1 MELWDIYDID
11 RVRTGRVA
19 QRGKPASEG
28 GLGEGEYH
36 LVVHICVF
44 NGRGQLLLQQRQK
57 DKEGYPN
64 LWDVSAAGSAL
75 AGENSAAAASREL
88 REELGLV
95 HDFTKERPFLT
106 THFERGFD
114 DWYFIRIEA
123 NINDLCASLQKT
135 VVDILLGKLVR
146 AAREFRIR
154 DIAIAGGVSANSGLR
169 KGVTAEGER
178 RGWRTFLPPLKFT
191 TDNAAMIAVTGYFR
205 YRQGE
210 FSSLSVA
217 PEARIEN
224 MLSGE

>member
-114 DWYFIRIEA
+114 DWYFIRMEA
-123 NINDLCASLQKT
+123 DIRDLCLQPEE
-135 VVDILLGKLVR
+135 VQD
-146 AAREFRIR
+146 ARWA
-154 DIAIAGGVSANSGLR
+154 DL
-169 KGVTAEGER
+169 AEIER
-178 RGWRTFLPPLKFT
+178 
-191 TDNAAMIAVTGYFR
+191 
-205 YRQGE
+205 
-210 FSSLSVA
+210 
-217 PEARIEN
+217 
-224 MLSGE
+224 MLDSGEMVPYYRDFVRLWFVMKDHRGSTTHE

>member
-75 AGENSAAAASREL
+75 AGETSAAAASREL

-95 HDFTKERPFLT
+95 HDFTKERPFWT

-114 DWYFIRIEA
+114 DWYFIRMEADIRDLRLQPEEVQDAKWADLAEIERML
-123 NINDLCASLQKT
+123 DSGEM
-135 VVDILLGKLVR
+135 VPYYRDLVR
-146 AAREFRIR
+146 LWFVMK
-154 DIAIAGGVSANSGLR
+154 DH
-169 KGVTAEGER
+169 
-178 RGWRTFLPPLKFT
+178 RGST
-191 TDNAAMIAVTGYFR
+191 TH
-205 YRQGE
+205 E
-210 FSSLSVA
+210 
-217 PEARIEN
+217 
-224 MLSGE
+224 

>member
-1 MELWDIYDID
+1 MTS
-11 RVRTGRVA
+11 TGS
-19 QRGKPASEG
+19 GPAAWPSAANRRSEG

-114 DWYFIRIEA
+114 DWYFIRMEADISDLRLQPEEVQDARWADLAEIERML
-123 NINDLCASLQKT
+123 DSGEM
-135 VVDILLGKLVR
+135 VPYYRDLVR
-146 AAREFRIR
+146 LWFVMK
-154 DIAIAGGVSANSGLR
+154 DH
-169 KGVTAEGER
+169 
-178 RGWRTFLPPLKFT
+178 RGST
-191 TDNAAMIAVTGYFR
+191 TH
-205 YRQGE
+205 E
-210 FSSLSVA
+210 
-217 PEARIEN
+217 
-224 MLSGE
+224 

>member
-75 AGENSAAAASREL
+75 ARQRLNM
-88 REELGLV
+88 
-95 HDFTKERPFLT
+95 
-106 THFERGFD
+106 
-114 DWYFIRIEA
+114 EA
-123 NINDLCASLQKT
+123 KQRCCRFP
-135 VVDILLGKLVR
+135 R
-146 AAREFRIR
+146 AARG
-154 DIAIAGGVSANSGLR
+154 AGAC
-169 KGVTAEGER
+169 
-178 RGWRTFLPPLKFT
+178 P
-191 TDNAAMIAVTGYFR
+191 
-205 YRQGE
+205 
-210 FSSLSVA
+210 
-217 PEARIEN
+217 
-224 MLSGE
+224 

>member
-44 NGRGQLLLQQRQK
+44 NGHGQLLLQQRQK

-95 HDFTKERPFLT
+95 HDFTKERPFWT
-106 THFERGFD
+106 THCERGFD

-123 NINDLCASLQKT
+123 NINDLRLQPEE
-135 VVDILLGKLVR
+135 VQDARWAELAEIERMLDSGEMVPYYRDLVR
-146 AAREFRIR
+146 LWFVMK
-154 DIAIAGGVSANSGLR
+154 DH
-169 KGVTAEGER
+169 
-178 RGWRTFLPPLKFT
+178 RGST
-191 TDNAAMIAVTGYFR
+191 TH
-205 YRQGE
+205 E
-210 FSSLSVA
+210 
-217 PEARIEN
+217 
-224 MLSGE
+224 

>member
-19 QRGKPASEG
+19 QRGKPASKG

-95 HDFTKERPFLT
+95 HDFTKERPFWT

-114 DWYFIRIEA
+114 DWYFIRMEADISDLRLQPEEVQDARWAELAEIERML
-123 NINDLCASLQKT
+123 DSGEM
-135 VVDILLGKLVR
+135 VPYYRDLVR
-146 AAREFRIR
+146 LWFVMK
-154 DIAIAGGVSANSGLR
+154 DH
-169 KGVTAEGER
+169 
-178 RGWRTFLPPLKFT
+178 RGST
-191 TDNAAMIAVTGYFR
+191 TH
-205 YRQGE
+205 E
-210 FSSLSVA
+210 
-217 PEARIEN
+217 
-224 MLSGE
+224 

>member
-95 HDFTKERPFLT
+95 HDFTKERPFWT

-114 DWYFIRIEA
+114 DWYFIRMEADISDLRLQPEEVQDARWADLAEIERMLDSGE
-123 NINDLCASLQKT
+123 IVPYYRD
-135 VVDILLGKLVR
+135 LVR
-146 AAREFRIR
+146 LWFVMK
-154 DIAIAGGVSANSGLR
+154 DH
-169 KGVTAEGER
+169 
-178 RGWRTFLPPLKFT
+178 RGST
-191 TDNAAMIAVTGYFR
+191 TH
-205 YRQGE
+205 E
-210 FSSLSVA
+210 
-217 PEARIEN
+217 
-224 MLSGE
+224 

>member
-95 HDFTKERPFLT
+95 HDFTKERPFWT

-123 NINDLCASLQKT
+123 DISDLRLQPEE
-135 VVDILLGKLVR
+135 VQDARWADLAELERMLDSGEMVPYYRDLVR
-146 AAREFRIR
+146 LWFVMK
-154 DIAIAGGVSANSGLR
+154 DH
-169 KGVTAEGER
+169 
-178 RGWRTFLPPLKFT
+178 RGST
-191 TDNAAMIAVTGYFR
+191 TH
-205 YRQGE
+205 E
-210 FSSLSVA
+210 
-217 PEARIEN
+217 
-224 MLSGE
+224 

>member
-44 NGRGQLLLQQRQK
+44 NGHGQLLLQQRQK

-88 REELGLV
+88 REELGIEVRVGRILDAQRIADDGRDLLV
-95 HDFTKERPFLT
+95 LFYSAEIASGEPEPLDCNAVAWAGISELLS
-106 THFERGFD
+106 
-114 DWYFIRIEA
+114 Y
-123 NINDLCASLQKT
+123 DLAES
-135 VVDILLGKLVR
+135 DR
-146 AAREFRIR
+146 AA
-154 DIAIAGGVSANSGLR
+154 ALCLN
-169 KGVTAEGER
+169 R
-178 RGWRTFLPPLKFT
+178 RP
-191 TDNAAMIAVTGYFR
+191 
-205 YRQGE
+205 
-210 FSSLSVA
+210 
-217 PEARIEN
+217 
-224 MLSGE
+224 

>member
-95 HDFTKERPFLT
+95 HDFTKERPFWT

-114 DWYFIRIEA
+114 DWYFIRMEA
-123 NINDLCASLQKT
+123 DIRDLCLQPEE
-135 VVDILLGKLVR
+135 VQDARWADLAEIERMLDSGEMVPYYRDLVR
-146 AAREFRIR
+146 LWFVMK
-154 DIAIAGGVSANSGLR
+154 DH
-169 KGVTAEGER
+169 
-178 RGWRTFLPPLKFT
+178 RGST
-191 TDNAAMIAVTGYFR
+191 TH
-205 YRQGE
+205 E
-210 FSSLSVA
+210 
-217 PEARIEN
+217 
-224 MLSGE
+224 

>member
-95 HDFTKERPFLT
+95 HDFTKERPFWT

-123 NINDLCASLQKT
+123 NINDLRLQPEE
-135 VVDILLGKLVR
+135 VQDARWADLAEIERMLDSGEMVPYYRDLVR
-146 AAREFRIR
+146 LWFEMK
-154 DIAIAGGVSANSGLR
+154 DH
-169 KGVTAEGER
+169 
-178 RGWRTFLPPLKFT
+178 RGST
-191 TDNAAMIAVTGYFR
+191 TH
-205 YRQGE
+205 E
-210 FSSLSVA
+210 
-217 PEARIEN
+217 
-224 MLSGE
+224 

>member
-95 HDFTKERPFLT
+95 HDFTKERPFWT

-123 NINDLCASLQKT
+123 NINDLCLQPEE
-135 VVDILLGKLVR
+135 VQDARWADLAEIERMLDSGEMVPYYRDLVR
-146 AAREFRIR
+146 LWFVMK
-154 DIAIAGGVSANSGLR
+154 DH
-169 KGVTAEGER
+169 
-178 RGWRTFLPPLKFT
+178 RGST
-191 TDNAAMIAVTGYFR
+191 TH
-205 YRQGE
+205 E
-210 FSSLSVA
+210 
-217 PEARIEN
+217 
-224 MLSGE
+224 

>member
-95 HDFTKERPFLT
+95 HDFTKERPFLI

-114 DWYFIRIEA
+114 DWYFIRMEA
-123 NINDLCASLQKT
+123 DISDLRLQ
-135 VVDILLGKLVR
+135 
-146 AAREFRIR
+146 
-154 DIAIAGGVSANSGLR
+154 
-169 KGVTAEGER
+169 
-178 RGWRTFLPPLKFT
+178 
-191 TDNAAMIAVTGYFR
+191 
-205 YRQGE
+205 
-210 FSSLSVA
+210 
-217 PEARIEN
+217 PEEV
-224 MLSGE
+224 

>member
-11 RVRTGRVA
+11 RVKTGRVA

-75 AGENSAAAASREL
+75 AGETSAAAASREL

-95 HDFTKERPFLT
+95 HDFTKERPFWT

-114 DWYFIRIEA
+114 DWYFIRMEADISDLRLQPEEVQDARWADLAEIERMLDSGE
-123 NINDLCASLQKT
+123 IVPYYRD
-135 VVDILLGKLVR
+135 LVR
-146 AAREFRIR
+146 LWFVMK
-154 DIAIAGGVSANSGLR
+154 DH
-169 KGVTAEGER
+169 
-178 RGWRTFLPPLKFT
+178 RGST
-191 TDNAAMIAVTGYFR
+191 TH
-205 YRQGE
+205 E
-210 FSSLSVA
+210 
-217 PEARIEN
+217 
-224 MLSGE
+224 

>member
-114 DWYFIRIEA
+114 D
-123 NINDLCASLQKT
+123 
-135 VVDILLGKLVR
+135 
-146 AAREFRIR
+146 
-154 DIAIAGGVSANSGLR
+154 
-169 KGVTAEGER
+169 
-178 RGWRTFLPPLKFT
+178 
-191 TDNAAMIAVTGYFR
+191 
-205 YRQGE
+205 
-210 FSSLSVA
+210 
-217 PEARIEN
+217 
-224 MLSGE
+224 

>member
-114 DWYFIRIEA
+114 DWYFIRMEA
-123 NINDLCASLQKT
+123 DISDLRLQPEEEVPAQLGLYEDDAQAQRETSLLKT
-135 VVDILLGKLVR
+135 SIGLHKRFGRNSLFRGIDLMEAGTT
-146 AAREFRIR
+146 RERNEQI
-154 DIAIAGGVSANSGLR
+154 GGHR
-169 KGVTAEGER
+169 K
-178 RGWRTFLPPLKFT
+178 
-191 TDNAAMIAVTGYFR
+191 
-205 YRQGE
+205 
-210 FSSLSVA
+210 
-217 PEARIEN
+217 
-224 MLSGE
+224 

>member
-75 AGENSAAAASREL
+75 AGETSAAAASREL

-95 HDFTKERPFLT
+95 HDFTKERPFWT

-114 DWYFIRIEA
+114 DWYFIRMEADISDLRLQPEEVQDARWADLAEIERML
-123 NINDLCASLQKT
+123 DSGEM
-135 VVDILLGKLVR
+135 VPYYRDLVR
-146 AAREFRIR
+146 LWFVMK
-154 DIAIAGGVSANSGLR
+154 DH
-169 KGVTAEGER
+169 
-178 RGWRTFLPPLKFT
+178 RGST
-191 TDNAAMIAVTGYFR
+191 TH
-205 YRQGE
+205 E
-210 FSSLSVA
+210 
-217 PEARIEN
+217 
-224 MLSGE
+224 

>member
-95 HDFTKERPFLT
+95 HDFTKERPFWT

-114 DWYFIRIEA
+114 DWYFIRMEADISDLRLQPEEVQDARWADLAEIERML
-123 NINDLCASLQKT
+123 DSGEM
-135 VVDILLGKLVR
+135 VPYYRDLVR
-146 AAREFRIR
+146 LWFVME
-154 DIAIAGGVSANSGLR
+154 DH
-169 KGVTAEGER
+169 
-178 RGWRTFLPPLKFT
+178 RGST
-191 TDNAAMIAVTGYFR
+191 TH
-205 YRQGE
+205 E
-210 FSSLSVA
+210 
-217 PEARIEN
+217 
-224 MLSGE
+224 

>member
-95 HDFTKERPFLT
+95 HDFTKERPFWT

-123 NINDLCASLQKT
+123 DISDLRLQPEEVQDT
-135 VVDILLGKLVR
+135 RWADLAEIERMLDSGEMVPYYRDLVR
-146 AAREFRIR
+146 LWFVMK
-154 DIAIAGGVSANSGLR
+154 DH
-169 KGVTAEGER
+169 
-178 RGWRTFLPPLKFT
+178 RGST
-191 TDNAAMIAVTGYFR
+191 TH
-205 YRQGE
+205 E
-210 FSSLSVA
+210 
-217 PEARIEN
+217 
-224 MLSGE
+224 

>member
-106 THFERGFD
+106 TYFERGFD
-114 DWYFIRIEA
+114 DWYFIRMEADISDLRLQPEEVQDARWADLAEIERML
-123 NINDLCASLQKT
+123 DSGEM
-135 VVDILLGKLVR
+135 VPYYRDLVR
-146 AAREFRIR
+146 LWFVMK
-154 DIAIAGGVSANSGLR
+154 DH
-169 KGVTAEGER
+169 
-178 RGWRTFLPPLKFT
+178 RGST
-191 TDNAAMIAVTGYFR
+191 TH
-205 YRQGE
+205 E
-210 FSSLSVA
+210 
-217 PEARIEN
+217 
-224 MLSGE
+224 

>member
-95 HDFTKERPFLT
+95 HDFTKERPFWT

-114 DWYFIRIEA
+114 DWYFIRMEA
-123 NINDLCASLQKT
+123 DIRDLCLQPEEVQDAKWADLAEIERMLDSGEM
-135 VVDILLGKLVR
+135 VPYYRDLVR
-146 AAREFRIR
+146 LWFVMK
-154 DIAIAGGVSANSGLR
+154 DH
-169 KGVTAEGER
+169 
-178 RGWRTFLPPLKFT
+178 RGST
-191 TDNAAMIAVTGYFR
+191 TH
-205 YRQGE
+205 E
-210 FSSLSVA
+210 
-217 PEARIEN
+217 
-224 MLSGE
+224 

>member
-95 HDFTKERPFLT
+95 HDFTKERPFWT

-123 NINDLCASLQKT
+123 NISDLRLQPEE
-135 VVDILLGKLVR
+135 VQDARWADLAEIERMLDSGEMVPYYRDLVR
-146 AAREFRIR
+146 LWFVMK
-154 DIAIAGGVSANSGLR
+154 DH
-169 KGVTAEGER
+169 
-178 RGWRTFLPPLKFT
+178 RGST
-191 TDNAAMIAVTGYFR
+191 TH
-205 YRQGE
+205 E
-210 FSSLSVA
+210 
-217 PEARIEN
+217 
-224 MLSGE
+224 

>member
-28 GLGEGEYH
+28 GLGEGAYH

-95 HDFTKERPFLT
+95 HDFTKERPFWT

-123 NINDLCASLQKT
+123 NINDLRLQPEE
-135 VVDILLGKLVR
+135 VQDARWADLAEIERMLDSGEMVPYYRDLVR
-146 AAREFRIR
+146 LWFVMK
-154 DIAIAGGVSANSGLR
+154 DH
-169 KGVTAEGER
+169 
-178 RGWRTFLPPLKFT
+178 RGST
-191 TDNAAMIAVTGYFR
+191 TH
-205 YRQGE
+205 E
-210 FSSLSVA
+210 
-217 PEARIEN
+217 
-224 MLSGE
+224 

>member
-95 HDFTKERPFLT
+95 HDFTKEPPFWT

-114 DWYFIRIEA
+114 DWYFIRMEADISDLRLQPEEVQDARWADLAEIERML
-123 NINDLCASLQKT
+123 DSGEM
-135 VVDILLGKLVR
+135 VPYYRDLVR
-146 AAREFRIR
+146 LWFVMK
-154 DIAIAGGVSANSGLR
+154 DH
-169 KGVTAEGER
+169 
-178 RGWRTFLPPLKFT
+178 RGST
-191 TDNAAMIAVTGYFR
+191 TH
-205 YRQGE
+205 E
-210 FSSLSVA
+210 
-217 PEARIEN
+217 
-224 MLSGE
+224 

>member
-44 NGRGQLLLQQRQK
+44 NGRGELLLQQRQK

-95 HDFTKERPFLT
+95 HDFTKERPFWT

-123 NINDLCASLQKT
+123 DISDLRLQPEE
-135 VVDILLGKLVR
+135 VQDARWADLAELERMLDSGEMVPYYRDLVR
-146 AAREFRIR
+146 LWFVMK
-154 DIAIAGGVSANSGLR
+154 DH
-169 KGVTAEGER
+169 
-178 RGWRTFLPPLKFT
+178 RGST
-191 TDNAAMIAVTGYFR
+191 TH
-205 YRQGE
+205 E
-210 FSSLSVA
+210 
-217 PEARIEN
+217 
-224 MLSGE
+224 